1 MLINSRLVTIDS
13 SHWINLTKAAR
24 SASSAMREK
33 AYAFPQRL
41 LDRGYLLTLSWHH
54 LEELLSIEDEA
65 IAEARLAFIADLPHV
80 AWVRS
85 LDPAQAL
92 GSILD
97 IAAAEVQAIAAGA
110 ATLSEVRDR
119 AKATLIRHGSGLDA
133 LEPGLWV
140 WRALRPEFIK
150 RNHAVRRLTAIAPAK
165 FTDGSATMAS
175 LLEGRMRSPE
185 ESRAMLAAM
194 AKALGREI
202 SDRGDRRIQDP
213 QEVADEFFEEVAD
226 MAPWRA
232 SSVWDFIVQT
242 SAMRGLDADEIK
254 RDMTID
260 EIGEICVF
268 RSKLR
273 TVAEKLDRPWDD
285 FRRSIRMEQCPHW
298 VIEDSLARHRQQ
310 ELRRE
315 GGDLNDGYLA
325 VLAAY
330 VDHLYV
336 DKRQAE
342 TFRRAT
348 SKVAALKPLIGGVRK
363 AANYFDIPDQLDTD

>member
-54 LEELLSIEDEA
+54 LEELLSIEDDA

-80 AWVRS
+80 AWIRS

-97 IAAAEVQAIAAGA
+97 IVAAEVQAIAAGA
-110 ATLSEVRDR
+110 ATLSDVRDC
-119 AKATLIRHGSGLDA
+119 AKTTLIRYGSGLDA

-140 WRALRPEFIK
+140 WRALRPELIR
-150 RNHAVRRLTAIAPAK
+150 RNHAARRLTAIAPAK
-165 FTDGSATMAS
+165 FTDGAATMAD

-185 ESRAMLAAM
+185 DSRSMLAAM
-194 AKALGREI
+194 AKALGQEI
-202 SDRGDRRIQDP
+202 SDKGDLRIQDP
-213 QEVADEFFEEVAD
+213 QGVADEFFEEVAD

-254 RDMTID
+254 PDMTID
-260 EIGEICVF
+260 QIGEICVF

-330 VDHLYV
+330 VDRLYV
-336 DKRQAE
+336 DKRKAE
-342 TFRRAT
+342 NFRRAT
-348 SKVAALKPLIGGVRK
+348 AKVAALKPLIGGVRK
-363 AANYFDIPDQLDTD
+363 AANYFDIPDQLDAD